1 MQLSHLDYSTALPNT
16 ETYVHCTRLAGKDTA
31 GLVAA
36 IFRSFVSRAAESTR
50 DIITDLA
57 GTAIEVEL
65 TANIVN
71 AKCTR
76 T

>member
-16 ETYVHCTRLAGKDTA
+16 ETYRTLYAARAGKVTVR
-31 GLVAA
+31 LVAA

-57 GTAIEVEL
+57 GTAVEVEL

-71 AKCTR
+71 AKCT
-76 T
+76 